1 MNGGNIILENKVF
14 RLIVGEDAIVR
25 SLIVRETNVECLRQ
39 GEDIALFSVTQER
52 PFNNEVKL
60 AHPNRRTVCQANRI
74 RREGNR
80 LIVNFEIVPV
90 EAVIDVKEADDYIAF
105 TLVGFNVRPEHY
117 DGLKMNKPPV
127 SELRLLQLPI
137 TDRAHFGEWLNVSW
151 DEQAAVNVLAA
162 SPFAIVEAERRKGYR
177 VMTADVRRDL
187 KLKNCTAALIAVPAA
202 RLMDAIDR
210 FEHDY
215 NLPLGVESRRG
226 AKINASAYHSGN
238 ITPLNVDE
246 HIKYAKMGGFRMMLI
261 YYTSIF
267 REEGCYAFNGNYDY
281 RDEYP
286 NGAADLKAMLDCIKA
301 NGITPGIHFLQTHI
315 GLKSRYVTPVADHRL
330 HLTRHFTLARSLGMD
345 DEIVYVAEDP
355 DGAAM
360 DPACRIL
367 KFGGELIA
375 YEGYSDEYPYHFYG
389 CKRGHRDTVVTA
401 HPLGEIGGTLDVS
414 EFGGGSCYL
423 DQNSSLQDEIAD
435 KLAGAYNCGFE
446 FIYFDGSEGTN
457 APFEVH
463 VPGAQYRVY
472 KKLGHAPLYTEGA
485 AKAHFSWH
493 FLSGGNAFDV
503 FPPPLFKAMIDRFP
517 AEEAPRMREDFTR
530 LNFGWWGYW
539 APGDSP
545 RTEPGTQPDMLEYGT
560 SHAAAWDCPA
570 TIMTNL
576 EKYRAHPR
584 TRDNLEVIRRWE
596 DVREAHWLTEEQKK
610 ALRVQGNEYILLI
623 NEEKQFELV
632 RYHQITG
639 GEPGIRAFVFERQG
653 ARWVVYWHTFGEGT
667 LTLNIDD
674 PTLTVQNE
682 LYEAPIDIERGAGF
696 VRLPA
701 GNRRYIRTALPM
713 EKIAG
718 AFHEA
723 GLN

>member
-1 MNGGNIILENKVF
+1 MNSGTIILENKSF
-14 RLIVGEDAIVR
+14 RLTVGEDAIVR
-25 SLIVRETNVECLRQ
+25 SLIVRETNTECLRQ
-39 GEDIALFSVTQER
+39 GEEIALFSVTQER

-60 AHPNRRTVCQANRI
+60 AHPNKRTTCQANRI
-74 RREGNR
+74 RREGNA

-90 EAVIDVKEADDYIAF
+90 EAVIAVKEADDYIAF
-105 TLVGFNVRPEHY
+105 ALTGFNVRSEHY
-117 DGLKMNKPPV
+117 DNLKMDKPPV
-127 SELRLLQLPI
+127 SELRLLQLPVMN
-137 TDRAHFGEWLNVSW
+137 RAHFGEWLNVSW
-151 DEQAAVNVLAA
+151 DERAAVNVLAA
-162 SPFAIVEAERRKGYR
+162 SPYAIVDSERRKGYR

-187 KLKNCTAALIAVPAA
+187 KLKNCAAALIAVPAA

-210 FEHDY
+210 FERDY

-226 AKINASAYHSGN
+226 AKINASAYHSGS

-267 REEGCYAFNGNYDY
+267 KEEGGYSYNGNYDY

-286 NGAADLKAMLDCIKA
+286 NGAADLKAMLDRIKA
-301 NGITPGIHFLQTHI
+301 SGITPGLHFLQTHI

-330 HLTRHFTLARSLGMD
+330 HMTRLFTLARPLGLD
-345 DEIVYVAEDP
+345 DKTVYVEENP
-355 DGAAM
+355 ESAAM

-375 YEGYSDEYPYHFYG
+375 YEGYNDEYPYHFYG
-389 CKRGHRDTVVTA
+389 CKRGHLNTNVIA

-414 EFGGGSCYL
+414 EFGGSSCYL

-435 KLAGAYNCGFE
+435 KLAAAYNCGFE
-446 FIYFDGSEGTN
+446 FVYFDGSEGTN

-463 VPGAQYRVY
+463 VPNAQYRVY
-472 KKLGHAPLYTEGA
+472 KKLGKAPLYTEGA

-503 FPPPLFKAMIDRFP
+503 FPPPRFKAMIDRFP

-539 APGDSP
+539 TPGESED
-545 RTEPGTQPDMLEYGT
+545 TEPGTQPDMLEYGA

-570 TIMTNL
+570 TVITSL
-576 EKYRAHPR
+576 DKYRAHPR
-584 TRDNLEVIRRWE
+584 TRDNLEVIKRWE
-596 DVREAHWLTEEQKK
+596 DAREAHWLTDAQKA
-610 ALRVQGNEYILLI
+610 ALRVPGDEYILLI
-623 NEEKQFELV
+623 NEEKRFELV

-639 GEPGIRAFVFERQG
+639 DKPGVRAFAFERRG
-653 ARWVVYWHTFGEGT
+653 ARWVVYWHTFGEGA
-667 LTLNIDD
+667 LTLAVDD
-674 PTLTVQNE
+674 PTLEARDE
-682 LYEAPIDIERGAGF
+682 LYGAPIAIERGAGF

-701 GNRRYIRTALPM
+701 GGRRYIRTALPM
-713 EKIAG
+713 EEIAAAFEG
-718 AFHEA
+718 AV
-723 GLN
+723 LD